1 MSLRFGVGIRHNA
14 PGAIARV
21 EGYPPRLDAAWRRG
35 TERGTRV
42 LALAVE
48 RLVVSRTS
56 MDQAMASRIT
66 KSEVLPGVGPLS
78 RGRVW
83 FEKPPE
89 RIYPKR
95 GEALRFK
102 IGGREVVVKSVRGSR
117 PYPLIERAADAQD
130 AADAIEDGYADEVE
144 GGL

>member
-1 MSLRFGVGIRHNA
+1 MSLSFRVRHDA
-14 PGAIARV
+14 PQAVAEV
-21 EGYPPRLDAAWRRG
+21 EGYPPRLDASMRRG

-42 LALAVE
+42 LAAAAE

-56 MDQAMASRIT
+56 MDQAAASRIT

-83 FEKPPE
+83 FTKPPD
-89 RIYPKR
+89 RIYAKK
-95 GEALRFK
+95 GSALRFK
-102 IGGREVVVKSVRGSR
+102 IGGREIIVKSVRGSR

-130 AADAIEDGYADEVE
+130 TGQAIEDGYAEEIEEV
-144 GGL
+144 L